1 MGPEDTQRLER
12 IKRWLNSEANLI
24 PIWHSLHEGLPTL
37 LLDFE
42 NYLLKCEAERQAR
55 G

>member
-1 MGPEDTQRLER
+1 MDPADKARLER
-12 IKRWLNSEANLI
+12 ARKWLREEGHYI
-24 PIWHSLHEGLPTL
+24 TPGLPRL
-37 LLDFE
+37 LVEFE